1 MRRQAAGKKASTRP
15 VRTPPSA
22 PESAYCAC
30 SERLAQEPP
39 AKTPSPDIAGTFP
52 QRKPRGGSPL
62 DLGHTPP
69 LPPRRL
75 ALAAHQVSRI
85 SPRNNV
91 GDNDAMLDMPR
102 DEFEGLVSEALD
114 LIPPELTALM
124 RNVVVL
130 VEDDRPDP
138 DLAAITGC

>member
-1 MRRQAAGKKASTRP
+1 
-15 VRTPPSA
+15 
-22 PESAYCAC
+22 
-30 SERLAQEPP
+30 
-39 AKTPSPDIAGTFP
+39 
-52 QRKPRGGSPL
+52 
-62 DLGHTPP
+62 
-69 LPPRRL
+69 
-75 ALAAHQVSRI
+75 
-85 SPRNNV
+85 
-91 GDNDAMLDMPR
+91 MLDMPR